1 MSEDDLLARFAAL
14 RAPQTPLDDLSSST
28 AQPSGNVEEEARKK
42 QEEDE
47 EIERIANGM
56 PNTSLLESNVD
67 RGDEDEELMKR
78 VARFRGHTGT
88 SVDDDANVSFE
99 PYGCHYKLKVDRWKH
114 S

>member
-14 RAPQTPLDDLSSST
+14 RAPQTPLDDLSSSI
-28 AQPSGNVEEEARKK
+28 AQPSGGVEEQARKK

-56 PNTSLLESNVD
+56 PSTSILESNVD

-78 VARFRGHTGT
+78 VAKFRRNIGT
-88 SVDDDANVSFE
+88 SVDDDAHVSFE
-99 PYGCHYKLKVDRWKH
+99 P
-114 S
+114 